1 MELFKKRRTVWV
13 CLMIFVA
20 IMIIWSQPSLSQ
32 EKVIKIGAIYPLS
45 GNLASTGMS
54 SKRGVE
60 LAEDVINNY
69 YDLDLPFARSR
80 GIPNLGNAKIKVI
93 IGDSRGDPKVG
104 MGEAERMIKSE
115 GCVGLVGAYQSSVT
129 KTTSQVAERYG
140 VPYLNSDSSSYVLTQ
155 RGFKW
160 YFRLCP
166 SNETWAQNLV
176 SFLDVVKKEKGAK
189 VKTLVILYED
199 TEWGASSSEMQ
210 KKYFTEA
217 GYQILDMMAYS
228 AGATDVNSEVLR
240 VIKANPDVLVMN
252 NYVTDGILYTKTFKN
267 LNYNPQHFLTWCG
280 CSEPAYIPT
289 VGKDGNY
296 FFSYSE
302 FAPELA
308 EKRKVVKQLLDLH
321 RQKYGEEINENTVRA
336 IPAVFLM
343 ADAINRARSTEPEKI
358 YNALMATNIPADQL
372 ISPWDG
378 IKFDPKSHQNI
389 HARYVI
395 VQILNQQYKT
405 VWPPGLASAK
415 YVWPWPRWDKR

>member
-1 MELFKKRRTVWV
+1 MDMIRGRTKLWIT
-13 CLMIFVA
+13 LMILGTVTFCLCSV
-20 IMIIWSQPSLSQ
+20 LSAE

-60 LAEDVINNY
+60 LAEDIINNY
-69 YDLDLPFARSR
+69 YDLDLPFARTKGLS
-80 GIPNLGNAKIKVI
+80 NLGGTKVKII

-104 MGEAERMIKSE
+104 MGEAERMIQSE
-115 GCVGLVGAYQSSVT
+115 GCVGLVGAYQSGVT

-140 VPYLNSDSSSYVLTQ
+140 VPYLNSDSSSHVLTK

-166 SNETWAQNLV
+166 TNETWAQNLV
-176 SFLDVVKKEKGAK
+176 SFLDVAKKERQAK
-189 VKTLVILYED
+189 VKTLVIIHED
-199 TEWGASSSEMQ
+199 TEWGASSADMQ
-210 KKYFTEA
+210 KKYFSEA
-217 GYQILDMMAYS
+217 GYQILDTIAYP

-240 VIKANPDVLVMN
+240 IMKLNPDVLVMN
-252 NYVTDGILYTKTFKN
+252 NYITDGILYTKTFKN

-280 CSEPAYIPT
+280 CSEPGFIPT
-289 VGKDGNY
+289 LGKDANY

-302 FAPELA
+302 FSPELA
-308 EKRKVVKQLLDLH
+308 AKRKVVKELMDLH
-321 RQKYGEEINENTVRA
+321 RKKYNEEINENTVRA
-336 IPAVFLM
+336 MPAVFLM
-343 ADAINRARSTEPEKI
+343 ADAINRAKSTDPEKMF
-358 YNALMATNIPADQL
+358 NALMATDIPADQL
-372 ISPWDG
+372 FSPWSG
-378 IKFDPKSHQNI
+378 IKFNQVHQNV

-405 VWPPGLASAK
+405 IWPSELASEK